1 MVYKIIYTEEAEK
14 DLDAIYQFLHTAY
27 KSEETAK
34 NTIKMIVTAI
44 DKLDTFPD
52 GRSSYRLDPRYKAI
66 YPGSYQVIF
75 DIDEERQTVTIV
87 RILPSIYVH

>member
-1 MVYKIIYTEEAEK
+1 MIYKIIYTEEAEK
-14 DLDAIYQFLHTAY
+14 DMDAIYDFLRTAY

-34 NTIKMIVTAI
+34 NTLKVIVTAI

-52 GRSSYRLDPRYKAI
+52 GRPGYRLDPRYKAI

-75 DIDEERQTVTIV
+75 DIDEERHTVTIV